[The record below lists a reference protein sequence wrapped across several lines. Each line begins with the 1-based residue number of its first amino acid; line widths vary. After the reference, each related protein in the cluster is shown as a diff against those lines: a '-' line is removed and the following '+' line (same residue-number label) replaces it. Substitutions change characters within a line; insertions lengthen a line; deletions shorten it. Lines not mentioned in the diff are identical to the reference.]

1 LRTSLATL
9 FASATVTL
17 PSVSKW
23 KDRVRRSRFSIAM
36 MAASGIEARG
46 FALGGHGE
54 KHILRAA
61 VQCGRAFSRLFSE
74 LSRAQELSLP

>member
-1 LRTSLATL
+1 MIELIFENEPRDAARLRDRHAAERLEMEG
-9 FASATVTL
+9 
-17 PSVSKW
+17 PST
-23 KDRVRRSRFSIAM
+23 SRFSIAM

-46 FALGGHGE
+46 FVLGGHGE

-61 VQCGRAFSRLFSE
+61 DQCALFSE